1 MILDY
6 VFNNNNVLWCLNY
19 ILKYNARQQW
29 HVSQDRDK

>member
-6 VFNNNNVLWCLNY
+6 VFNNNVLWCLNY
-19 ILKYNARQQW
+19 ILNDNARQQW